1 MDRRHFLK
9 TAGASLV
16 GFNLPFNAT
25 ASSLDFKQ
33 TPGAA
38 KHLIYLYMGGGMS
51 HMDTF
56 DHKGTHKNQ
65 GPVKAIKTRA
75 KGVEISEFLPLTA
88 EHTDKMAIVNS
99 MTSTAGAHSQ
109 GNYFMH
115 TSYEMRST
123 IQHPGVGAWFQ
134 KFHGKLN
141 KTLPGSI
148 FVGGNSRTFGNRGF
162 FEPEY
167 APLSISSPEAGLKNA
182 KNPYFED
189 EEFHRLTSLTNKLDA
204 QFMKN
209 FDLDST
215 KSAVSTYKEA
225 MDLMSS
231 PDLAAFKL
239 DDVTEKDK
247 TIYGDNNFGM
257 GCLLAKRL
265 IQKGV
270 RTVEVSLGGWDT
282 HSNNFDRVSIN
293 TKTLD
298 QAYSALLSDLAES
311 GMLKDTLVVLATE
324 FGRTPIINV
333 NDGRDHYPKAFSC
346 VLAGGPVRGGQKY
359 GMTTE
364 DGRSVAKDPVKI
376 PDFNATIAKALGM
389 PWQQKVFSPSKRPFQ
404 VAHRGKPVDTL
415 LTI

>member
-1 MDRRHFLK
+1 MNRRKFIK
-9 TAGASLV
+9 TTGASIL
-16 GFNLPFNAT
+16 GFNLSNNSF

-56 DHKGTHKNQ
+56 DHKGNHKNQ

-75 KGVEISEFLPLTA
+75 KGVELSEFLPLLA
-88 EHTDKMAIVNS
+88 EHTDKLAIVNS
-99 MTSTAGAHSQ
+99 MTSTAGAHQQ
-109 GNYFMH
+109 GNYMMH

-123 IQHPGVGAWFQ
+123 IQHPGIGAWFQ
-134 KFHGKLN
+134 KFHGKVN
-141 KTLPGSI
+141 KSLPGSI

-167 APLSISSPEAGLKNA
+167 APLSISNPNEGLKNS
-182 KNPYFED
+182 KNPYFQD
-189 EEFHRLTSLTNKLDA
+189 QEFHRLSQLSDKLDSK
-204 QFMKN
+204 FLEKYN
-209 FDLDST
+209 LDTT
-215 KSAVSTYKEA
+215 KSASSTYVEAKE
-225 MDLMSS
+225 LMNS
-231 PDLAAFKL
+231 PDLKAFDL
-239 DDVTEKDK
+239 SDVSDNKMEL
-247 TIYGDNNFGM
+247 YGKNNFGQ

-265 IQKGV
+265 VDKGV

-282 HSNNFDRVSIN
+282 HNNNFERVAVQTQS
-293 TKTLD
+293 LD
-298 QAYSALLSDLAES
+298 QAMSALLSDLAES
-311 GMLKDTLVVLATE
+311 GQLKDTLVVLATE

-359 GMTTE
+359 GMTTP
-364 DGRSVAKDPVKI
+364 DGTSVAKDPVKI

-404 VAHRGKPVDTL
+404 VAHRGKPIDSL